1 MLGSN
6 IRGEVLEVVEKVER
20 LIVQRKSI
28 NADISTVLAIAKG
41 QGLDVKTLREMLK
54 LRALSP
60 EEREEREFLRDAYAS
75 ALDLV

>member
-54 LRALSP
+54 LR
-60 EEREEREFLRDAYAS
+60 EEREFLRDAYAS